1 MAEIFNDR
9 KSAQEAK
16 FSLDQETQFKVDSR
30 RNKLLGLWLGE
41 RLGKTE
47 SQLDDYANEV
57 VISDLEEAG
66 DEDVIRKVMKDIAV
80 AGSDLTDA
88 DIRAKLE
95 EFEMEARDQVLGDD
109 G

>member
-1 MAEIFNDR
+1 MAENFNSHE
-9 KSAQEAK
+9 SAHEAK

-41 RLGKTE
+41 RLGKTQ
-47 SQLDDYANEV
+47 SQLDEYAKEV
-57 VISDLEEAG
+57 VISDLEEPG
-66 DEDVIRKVMKDIAV
+66 DEDVIRKVMKDIAD

-88 DIRAKLE
+88 DIRAKLT
-95 EFEMEARDQVLGDD
+95 EFEMEARDQILGDD

>member
-9 KSAQEAK
+9 KNAHEAK
-16 FSLDQETQFKVDSR
+16 YKLDQEVQFKVDSR

-47 SQLDDYANEV
+47 SQLEDYAMEV
-57 VISDLEEAG
+57 VIADLEEPG
-66 DEDVIRKVMKDIAV
+66 VEDVVRKVMKDIV
-80 AGSDLTDA
+80 DAGADITDA
-88 DIRAKLE
+88 DIRAKLAAFE
-95 EFEMEARDQVLGDD
+95 EEAREQILGDD

>member
-1 MAEIFNDR
+1 MAENFNSHE
-9 KSAQEAK
+9 SAHEAK

-41 RLGKTE
+41 RLGKTQ
-47 SQLDDYANEV
+47 SQLDEYAKEV
-57 VISDLEEAG
+57 VISDLEEPG
-66 DEDVIRKVMKDIAV
+66 DEDVIRKVMKDIAD

-88 DIRAKLE
+88 DIRATLTELE
-95 EFEMEARDQVLGDD
+95 MDARDQSLGDD